1 MRGKADNLARGLV
14 RFHERLILKHRRS
27 SLVCQHLENI
37 SREVLEKYQ
46 ATVRDYVRMR
56 HGVYA
61 LYRRGKLYYVGLA
74 GNLRSRL
81 KTHLKDRHGE
91 SWDRFSVYL
100 TIGDSHMKELESL
113 ILRMVKPTGN
123 RTAGKFTRSEDLRK
137 ALARD
142 IRKRLRTE
150 VSELFGRRKIV
161 EKMPKTT
168 PRRQKGRSPVL
179 AHYVQDRLKLRARH
193 HGRRVIARVRRDGS
207 IRYAGK
213 LFTSPSLAAVA
224 VCRRPMNG
232 WHFWTYE
239 RAPGDW
245 VSLNELR
252 K

>member
-1 MRGKADNLARGLV
+1 MEPD
-14 RFHERLILKHRRS
+14 LKHRRS

-37 SREVLEKYQ
+37 SRDVLEKYQ
-46 ATVRDYVRMR
+46 ANIRDYVRLR

-113 ILRMVKPTGN
+113 ILRMVKPAGN
-123 RTAGKFTRSEDLRK
+123 RMAGKFARSEDLRK

-150 VSELFGRRKIV
+150 VSDLFGRRKV
-161 EKMPKTT
+161 PDNGPKIA
-168 PRRQKGRSPVL
+168 PRRKKGRTPVL
-179 AHYVQDRLKLRARH
+179 APYVRQRLKLLARH
-193 HGRRVIARVRRDGS
+193 RGKRVIARVRRDGT
-207 IRYAGK
+207 IRYGGK

-224 VCRRPMNG
+224 ACHRPMNG
-232 WHFWTYE
+232 WTFWTYE

>member
-1 MRGKADNLARGLV
+1 MAYTISV
-14 RFHERLILKHRRS
+14 ETVLKRRRS

-37 SREVLEKYQ
+37 LRDVLEKYQ
-46 ATVRDYVRMR
+46 ANIRDYVRLR

-74 GNLRSRL
+74 RNQRSRL

-100 TIGDSHMKELESL
+100 TIGDSHMKELETL

-123 RTAGKFTRSEDLRK
+123 RMAGKFARSEDLRK

-150 VSELFGRRKIV
+150 VSDLFGRRKV
-161 EKMPKTT
+161 PDNGPKIGS
-168 PRRQKGRSPVL
+168 RRKNGRTPVL
-179 AHYVQDRLKLRARH
+179 APYVRRRLKLRARD
-193 HGRRVIARVRRDGS
+193 HGKRVIARVRLDGT
-207 IRYAGK
+207 IRYGGK

-232 WHFWTYE
+232 WTFWTYE